1 MKRCAL
7 SHWLPPPS
15 AALMLLLFAPL
26 ATADLA
32 SAVAGLSPGAQ
43 YRVVFIT
50 QSTRDAFSTM
60 IDDYDAPCNCRGRH
74 WQRDRPLG
82 AFLASYSQHTSLCRP
97 RPPGSVPFS
106 GPSQHISNRRSI
118 GR

>member
-1 MKRCAL
+1 MEGIGFAEVQMNQSDESVGINLACRERCIKKEAIPMKRCAL

-50 QSTRDAFSTM
+50 QSTRDAVL
-60 IDDYDAPCNCRGRH
+60 YN
-74 WQRDRPLG
+74 DR
-82 AFLASYSQHTSLCRP
+82 
-97 RPPGSVPFS
+97 
-106 GPSQHISNRRSI
+106 
-118 GR
+118 